1 MEPRMDPRIRKRML
15 MFYFAAGVNL
25 LMAFWVSSAG
35 GGKIAGGT
43 LTVIMLIFLFFAGV
57 NYYMARRIA
66 KQWAAH
72 VRNQRALASEGN
84 AGPAQRG
91 KQSE

>member
-1 MEPRMDPRIRKRML
+1 MAPRMDPSIRKRML

-35 GGKIAGGT
+35 GGQVAGGT
-43 LTVIMLIFLFFAGV
+43 LTVIMLIFLFFAGL

-84 AGPAQRG
+84 ERPAQR
-91 KQSE
+91 EAPHE

>member
-1 MEPRMDPRIRKRML
+1 MQPSMDPRIRKRML

-35 GGKIAGGT
+35 GGSVAGGT
-43 LTVIMLIFLFFAGV
+43 LTAIMLIFLFFAGL
-57 NYYMARRIA
+57 NCYMARRIA

-72 VRNQRALASEGN
+72 LRNRRAAAASDNDDTARTG
-84 AGPAQRG
+84 R
-91 KQSE
+91 QSE

>member
-1 MEPRMDPRIRKRML
+1 MAPRMDPRIRKRML

-35 GGKIAGGT
+35 GGNVAGGT

-72 VRNQRALASEGN
+72 VRNQRVLASEAN
-84 AGPAQRG
+84 QPSAQSG
-91 KQSE
+91 KPHE